1 MSTPIPAPAYKVRKR
16 NLNAGSI
23 ETISVGLALSSLY
36 DPHTGVAV
44 APRSRLARM
53 THYSEKRTRTAV
65 RRLIEAGV
73 WQRVPSERPNAPATY
88 APVI

>member
-1 MSTPIPAPAYKVRKR
+1 MTSTPTPAYKVRKR

-44 APRSRLARM
+44 APRSRLAGM

-65 RRLIEAGV
+65 RRLIESGV
-73 WQRVPSERPNAPATY
+73 WKRIPSEQSNAPAQY